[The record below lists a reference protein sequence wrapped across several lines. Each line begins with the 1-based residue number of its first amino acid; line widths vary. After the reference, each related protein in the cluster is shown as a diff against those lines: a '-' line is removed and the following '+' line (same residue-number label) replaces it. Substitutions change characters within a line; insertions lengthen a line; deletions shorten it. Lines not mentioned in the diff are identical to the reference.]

1 MQDERASRP
10 RVVVGILTT
19 MAGVNSLL
27 RFTRPKACILGV
39 FKGEKRNYPDSM
51 KKALPVFAA
60 LLLGLPLAAQAA
72 PHQKNDPAS
81 VLNRILGVLQ
91 TDPDSASD
99 TCVEALKELHKT
111 QKIVANQDT
120 DSSNNQDAAVAR
132 DVLESDFEETIEV
145 CGADARRMCRTK
157 GDSDPKLPA
166 LCAAA
171 QSRPPSENDN

>member
-10 RVVVGILTT
+10 REVVGILTG

-27 RFTRPKACILGV
+27 RFPAPKAFILGV

-51 KKALPVFAA
+51 KKALPVFAI

-72 PHQKNDPAS
+72 PHPKNDPAS

-111 QKIVANQDT
+111 QGIVANQDT
-120 DSSNNQDAAVAR
+120 DSNNQDAAVAR

-145 CGADARRMCRTK
+145 CGADARRLCRTK
-157 GDSDPKLPA
+157 GESDPKLPP

-171 QSRPPSENDN
+171 QSRPPSENDD